1 MYGGGGMVMYVS
13 SILKIEE
20 IASFIASMNKD
31 ATQYVGYCGDEKEE
45 LLQTIIQDFSNIG
58 WEKSFV
64 VTYENN
70 KIIGVLGF
78 DVDEVKKCAEIWGPF
93 IKAENW
99 EEVALHMWKELIE
112 KVPFHIEKFYG
123 FYHVENNNCARL
135 MNKLHAKEQGRHS
148 IFSLS
153 HNTVEERSICNVE
166 EALPKVF
173 GQFVALHNYVFPNT
187 YYEGNEIIRRLS
199 DTNKLF
205 VSMKNEKLEGY
216 VYVEVNPEFQE
227 ANIEFIATAEKS
239 RRKGV
244 GERLLQAA
252 IQYIFSF
259 QGMREIELCL
269 NTNNDRAMKL
279 YKKVGFE
286 EKACLQHYIIE

>member
-1 MYGGGGMVMYVS
+1 MYVS

-20 IASFIASMNKD
+20 VAAFIANMNRD
-31 ATQYVGYCGDEKEE
+31 ATHHVGYCGDEKGE
-45 LLQTIIQDFSNIG
+45 LLHTILHDFSDIG

-70 KIIGVLGF
+70 NIMGVLGF

-93 IKAENW
+93 IIAEKW

-135 MNKLHAKEQGRHS
+135 MKDLHAKEQGRHS
-148 IFSLS
+148 MFSLS
-153 HNTVEERSICNVE
+153 HNTVEERSICNIE
-166 EALPKVF
+166 EALPQMF
-173 GQFVALHNYVFPNT
+173 EQFIALHNHVFSNT
-187 YYEGNEIIRRLS
+187 YYDGNEIIERLS
-199 DTNKLF
+199 NTNKLF
-205 VSMKNEKLEGY
+205 VSMKNDKLEGY

-227 ANIEFIATAEKS
+227 ANIEFIATAENS
-239 RRKGV
+239 RRNGV

-269 NTNNDRAMKL
+269 NTNNDHAMKL

>member
-1 MYGGGGMVMYVS
+1 MYVS
-13 SILKIEE
+13 SISKVEDV
-20 IASFIASMNKD
+20 ASFIANMNKD
-31 ATQYVGYCGDEKEE
+31 AIHHVGYCGDEKKEV
-45 LLQTIIQDFSNIG
+45 LHTILHDFSDIG
-58 WEKSFV
+58 WEKSFI
-64 VTYENN
+64 VTYEDN

-78 DVDEVKKCAEIWGPF
+78 DVDEGKRCAEIWGPF

-135 MNKLHAKEQGRHS
+135 MKKLYAKEQDRHS
-148 IFSLS
+148 IFIL
-153 HNTVEERSICNVE
+153 NNIVEQRIICNVE
-166 EALPKVF
+166 EALPQVF
-173 GQFVALHNYVFPNT
+173 EQFIALHNHVFPNT
-187 YYEGNEIIRRLS
+187 YYEGNEIIERLS

-205 VSMKNEKLEGY
+205 VSMKNGKLEGY
-216 VYVEVNPEFQE
+216 VYVEVNPEFHE
-227 ANIEFIATAEKS
+227 ANIEFIATAENS

-244 GERLLQAA
+244 GEQLLQGA

-259 QGMREIELCL
+259 QEMKEIELCL